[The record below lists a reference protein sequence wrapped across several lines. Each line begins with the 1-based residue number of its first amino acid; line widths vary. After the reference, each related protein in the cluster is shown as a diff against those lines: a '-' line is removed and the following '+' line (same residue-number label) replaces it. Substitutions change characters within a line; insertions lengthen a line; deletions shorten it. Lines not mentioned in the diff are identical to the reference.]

1 MPRKHRIVLVGMPL
15 KSACPSAPNRAE
27 LPNFSRRVTG
37 GRAQENSMYDHPQFG
52 VIVVV
57 ALYAIAG
64 VLALIGGV
72 VAVRVRRRHKQDH

>member
-1 MPRKHRIVLVGMPL
+1 MLTDRDGPGKPEAGEIRSPVDTEPG
-15 KSACPSAPNRAE
+15 
-27 LPNFSRRVTG
+27 RVAKLFARVPG
-37 GRAQENSMYDHPQFG
+37 GRPQENNMYDHPQFG

-64 VLALIGGV
+64 VLAVIGGV